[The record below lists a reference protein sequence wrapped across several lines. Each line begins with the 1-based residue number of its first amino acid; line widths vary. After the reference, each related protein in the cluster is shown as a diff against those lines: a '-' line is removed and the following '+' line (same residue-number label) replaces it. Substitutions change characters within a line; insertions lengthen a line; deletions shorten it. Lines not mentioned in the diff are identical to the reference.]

1 MSGSV
6 ASHWLFGDIDAFARA
21 PHLFPWRNAEQGGGL
36 GSFRV
41 LRRHV
46 LTTCDPKTAQHVFST
61 RRDIWQRAAQARTL
75 GIVIG
80 DGLLATE
87 GPLWKTRH
95 AMIQPLL
102 RRGEMAALA
111 PVVQRAAARRL
122 EDWET
127 RRKSGAPVAIV
138 AETQRL
144 AMEVMAEKLLSIQI
158 EPDFGVRFGAAMRE
172 ALLLLR
178 ERNTSIFPAPMWAPT
193 PRNRRL
199 LACRRE
205 LDDFV
210 GAHVDTRIAAD
221 APTRDD
227 LLGAL
232 IAARDAGSGQGLN
245 RSALLNEAK
254 TLFVAG
260 YETTATTLTWT
271 LLLLA
276 QHPDVAA
283 KLRAELE
290 AVLGGRSPEW
300 ADLPRLTYTLQVV
313 NEAMRV
319 YPVVYNLARQCT
331 EDDEIEGRPIPRG
344 SIMLISVYGVHR
356 SAEWGEDVESFRP
369 ERFAQDA
376 NWPRRAFLPFGSGEH
391 VCIGTHFAYTELLM
405 SLAMIA
411 QRFRLFRADDAP
423 VETSPRIT
431 LAPKR
436 EIFLRLEP
444 LA

>member
-1 MSGSV
+1 
-6 ASHWLFGDIDAFARA
+6 
-21 PHLFPWRNAEQGGGL
+21 
-36 GSFRV
+36 
-41 LRRHV
+41 
-46 LTTCDPKTAQHVFST
+46 
-61 RRDIWQRAAQARTL
+61 
-75 GIVIG
+75 
-80 DGLLATE
+80 
-87 GPLWKTRH
+87 
-95 AMIQPLL
+95 
-102 RRGEMAALA
+102 
-111 PVVQRAAARRL
+111 
-122 EDWET
+122 
-127 RRKSGAPVAIV
+127 
-138 AETQRL
+138 
-144 AMEVMAEKLLSIQI
+144 MAEKLLSIEI
-158 EPDFGVRFGAAMRE
+158 EPEFGIRFGAAMRDG
-172 ALLLLR
+172 LLLLR
-178 ERNTSIFPAPMWAPT
+178 ERNTSMFPAPMWVPT

-199 LACRRE
+199 VACRRV

-210 GAHVDTRIAAD
+210 GAHVDRRIAAG
-221 APTRDD
+221 APKRDD

-232 IAARDAGSGQGLN
+232 IAARDGGSGAGLD
-245 RSALLNEAK
+245 RSALVNEAK

-276 QHPDVAA
+276 EHPDVAG

-290 AVLGGRSPEW
+290 TVLAGRAPDW
-300 ADLPRLTYTLQVV
+300 GDLPRLTYTLQVV

-331 EDDEIEGRPIPRG
+331 EDDEIDGRPIPLG
-344 SIMLISVYGVHR
+344 SIMLISVYGLHR

-391 VCIGTHFAYTELLM
+391 VCIGTHFAYTELLI

-411 QRFRLFRADDAP
+411 QRFRLVRADDAP

-436 EIFLRLEP
+436 EIYLRLEP
-444 LA
+444 LT